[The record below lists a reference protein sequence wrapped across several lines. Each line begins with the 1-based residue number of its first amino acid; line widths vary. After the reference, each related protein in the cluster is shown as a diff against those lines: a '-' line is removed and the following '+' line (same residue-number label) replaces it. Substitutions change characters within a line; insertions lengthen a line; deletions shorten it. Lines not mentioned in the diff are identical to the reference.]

1 MTTARAEPTT
11 APRPHNPGLGHGP
24 SGPGEPVS
32 PDWRIWLGLGITVG
46 WLALGMLYVDSR
58 IGWSD
63 IGEQPADVIGN
74 FLEGAFAP
82 LAFLWLVIGYFLQQ
96 KELSQNTE
104 ALKLQFIEIQR
115 TAEQAVKQTETIAA
129 QERHARQQIFLQIHE
144 QVRRQLGSIAGMLW
158 ISSQGPEE
166 SGAVSLEEQA
176 DLWARLNQGDP
187 DVFTRLILNV
197 HFETEAFETRL
208 AFFYGTEI
216 RARHT
221 NNFIF
226 TTERLMARAR
236 AADTDGILEDA
247 ILGSAYGF
255 VYKLA
260 IQYRSHAAPELADV
274 TLTGRD
280 VRMNIDL
287 DQDPAGDPAPAAQM
301 SAAAAS
307 IGSSPK
313 SAAAD

>member
-11 APRPHNPGLGHGP
+11 APRPHTPGLDHGP

-274 TLTGRD
+274 TLTGREI
-280 VRMNIDL
+280 RMNIDL
-287 DQDPAGDPAPAAQM
+287 DQDPAGDAGPAAEM